1 MSTTTTA
8 ATNQVVEHIVLFKV
22 KPETPA
28 AKIASMVNGLYGLT
42 SLPEVLHL
50 TAGALHRTRSSSL
63 SFTHMLH
70 TRYRSKEDLNAYT
83 VHPSHVSVV
92 KESIRP
98 IIDDIMAVDWV
109 SNDFNGPISPP
120 ANSAMRVSFLKL
132 KDERDEN
139 VKVEILGVLG
149 GMDRYAPIE
158 QLSCGENFSPDRA
171 KGYSIASIA
180 VFAGLSELDPLD
192 FDAEFVRSG
201 EEKVKDPLESVLV
214 LDYVVPAAQAAS
226 L

>member
-1 MSTTTTA
+1 MSTT

-28 AKIASMVNGLYGLT
+28 AKIVSMVNGLNSLT

-50 TAGALHRTRSSSL
+50 TAGALHRTRSNSL

-120 ANSAMRVSFLKL
+120 ANSAMRVTFLKL
-132 KDERDEN
+132 KDEN
-139 VKVEILGVLG
+139 AKAEILGVVG
-149 GMDRYAPIE
+149 EMDGYGSIE
-158 QLSCGENFSPDRA
+158 QLSYGENFSPDRA
-171 KGYSIASIA
+171 KGYSIGSIA
-180 VFAGLSELDPLD
+180 VFAGLSELDALD
-192 FDAEFVRSG
+192 SDAEFVKSRK
-201 EEKVKDPLESVLV
+201 EKVRDSLESVLV

>member
-1 MSTTTTA
+1 MSTATTA
-8 ATNQVVEHIVLFKV
+8 TATNQVVEHIVLFKV

-132 KDERDEN
+132 KDEN
-139 VKVEILGVLG
+139 AKVEILGVVG
-149 GMDRYAPIE
+149 EMDGYGSIE
-158 QLSCGENFSPDRA
+158 QLSYGENFSPDRA
-171 KGYSIASIA
+171 KGYSIGSIA
-180 VFAGLSELDPLD
+180 VFAGLSELDALD
-192 FDAEFVRSG
+192 SDAEFVRSRK
-201 EEKVKDPLESVLV
+201 EKVRDSLESVLV

>member
-1 MSTTTTA
+1 MSTTT

-28 AKIASMVNGLYGLT
+28 AKIASMVNGLNGLT

-50 TAGALHRTRSSSL
+50 TAGALHRTRSNSL
-63 SFTHMLH
+63 FFTHMLH

-83 VHPSHVSVV
+83 VHPSHVTVV

-132 KDERDEN
+132 KDEKDEN
-139 VKVEILGVLG
+139 AKAEILGVVG
-149 GMDRYAPIE
+149 EMDGYGSIE
-158 QLSCGENFSPDRA
+158 QLSYGENFSPDRA
-171 KGYSIASIA
+171 KGYSIGSIA
-180 VFAGLSELDPLD
+180 VFAGLSELDALD
-192 FDAEFVRSG
+192 SDADFVRSRK
-201 EEKVKDPLESVLV
+201 EKVRDSLESALV